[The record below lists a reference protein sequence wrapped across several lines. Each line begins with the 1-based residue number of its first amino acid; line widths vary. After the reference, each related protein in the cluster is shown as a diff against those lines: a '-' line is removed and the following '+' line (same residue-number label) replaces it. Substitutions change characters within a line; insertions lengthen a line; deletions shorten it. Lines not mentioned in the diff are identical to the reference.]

1 MEELYGFLRSL
12 HSTEPGLGKDLSF
25 RATIFQLH
33 HRIQRKMSGLG
44 FGSGTEVVN
53 LPTKLVCNEEVPKRR
68 FRMCGNEHC
77 PCCRVNYDKLKG
89 KTCWL
94 PGFATRGP
102 IVAPIKFMIA
112 PCVSILCVCVWV
124 RFGKQL
130 NILPANNCPGVL
142 FACWRN

>member
-1 MEELYGFLRSL
+1 MAFSVLFIRQNQ
-12 HSTEPGLGKDLSF
+12 GLASKDLSF

-33 HRIQRKMSGLG
+33 HRIRRKMSGLC

-53 LPTKLVCNEEVPKRR
+53 LPTKLVCNKGVPKRR

-112 PCVSILCVCVWV
+112 PCVSILCVCVCVGSVW
-124 RFGKQL
+124 KTIEHITCQQL
-130 NILPANNCPGVL
+130 SRSFICMLA
-142 FACWRN
+142 